1 MPQSGSRNRQPMI
14 LATGAYLTSCIVQ
27 LRAPTSSSS
36 LVIFTVRNEVAKV
49 MFLHMSVILF
59 TRYSPRSR
67 QPPGAG
73 IPREQ
78 RRLLLWTVRILLECI
93 LVVYAYWSFT
103 VNNSIIQSMKHDR
116 KVFGQISALFLAA
129 ELLLCYLTG
138 NIGGGTEV
146 S

>member
-67 QPPGAG
+67 DGYCCGRYASYWNAF
-73 IPREQ
+73 
-78 RRLLLWTVRILLECI
+78 LLSMLIGLL
-93 LVVYAYWSFT
+93 
-103 VNNSIIQSMKHDR
+103 Q
-116 KVFGQISALFLAA
+116 
-129 ELLLCYLTG
+129 
-138 NIGGGTEV
+138 
-146 S
+146 